1 MSVEQFRAVAEDER
15 AVAISL
21 LRRAAECGLLSSVEL
36 DRRVALVRRA
46 RLAAELAIALVGIDK
61 YPFAAPPAH
70 WPVLPPP
77 PAPVATRSRTH
88 ERSPIRGYGPDDPL
102 TVSGGL
108 ESETIGGQ
116 WIVPPYL
123 RLHAGLSSVR
133 LDCRWAHAT
142 ASTID
147 IEIRAGI
154 TTIVMV
160 LPGGWGA
167 DASGVRRNFGTLRI
181 KVPRHPVQG
190 YPTLVLH
197 GGLGIT
203 TLIVRGES
211 RIDRWRDPT
220 GER

>member
-1 MSVEQFRAVAEDER
+1 MSVEPFRAVAEDER

-21 LRRAAECGLLSSVEL
+21 LRRAAEGGILNSVEL
-36 DRRVALVRRA
+36 DRRVALVRGA
-46 RLAAELAIALVGIDK
+46 RLAAELAIALTGIDK
-61 YPFAAPPAH
+61 YPFGAPPAH
-70 WPVLPPP
+70 WPVLAPP
-77 PAPVATRSRTH
+77 PAPVTRRSRTH

-108 ESETIGGQ
+108 ESETIGGR

-142 ASTID
+142 GSMID
-147 IEIRAGI
+147 VEITAGI

-160 LPGGWGA
+160 LPEGWGA
-167 DASGVRRNFGTLRI
+167 DASGVRRNLGTLRI
-181 KVPRHPVQG
+181 KVPRLPVQG

-203 TLIVRGES
+203 TLIVRGEN
-211 RIDRWRDPT
+211 RIDRWRHPAADP
-220 GER
+220 